1 MQVAQFRDGQGKW
14 QNIPMTGFTTNIE
27 GLAFQYSKQHGV
39 HTRVADIQEG
49 KDPKEIKVFSCV
61 LRRR

>member
-14 QNIPMTGFTTNIE
+14 ITIPMTAFNTNLE
-27 GLAFQYSKQHGV
+27 NLAFQYSKQHGV
-39 HTRVADIQEG
+39 HTRVAELTEG
-49 KDPKEIKVFSCV
+49 KEAKEIKVFSCV

>member
-14 QNIPMTGFTTNIE
+14 NNIPMTGFTTNVE

-39 HTRVADIQEG
+39 HTRVADIVEG
-49 KDPKEIKVFSCV
+49 KETKELKVFSCV
-61 LRRR
+61 LRKR